1 MTCREDKVKCCKDK
15 KPKTK
20 QSTTYL
26 LDDDDIESILDN
38 TESLLDNVEEVLD
51 SLDSQ
56 LDDSD
61 EGYLY
66 EPLHKKTNKM
76 LGRKQ
81 RRRSASR

>member
-1 MTCREDKVKCCKDK
+1 MTCREDKVSCREGRKT
-15 KPKTK
+15 KPK
-20 QSTTYL
+20 QSSTTTCL

-61 EGYLY
+61 EGDSLNSLY
-66 EPLHKKTNKM
+66 PYANKIITY
-76 LGRKQ
+76 
-81 RRRSASR
+81 